1 MSALEEKPRE
11 SGIGQTTYTPAQQSL
26 ANTVT
31 TFICGAEE
39 FILAQG
45 SVSECA
51 SDREAA
57 HAIRARLEPLGRTG
71 LSIVYT
77 EKGNSKSALKAAGF
91 WLDGEIVK
99 LLYMKLSAYILKCI
113 GIKLMPDGEEAW
125 ALRLERAPHGNL
137 REYIGKNEPP
147 TMARR
152 LQVAIDFTEALQ
164 HVHDR
169 GVIWGDVS
177 PRNVLVFDDL
187 HIKLC
192 DFAGSIL
199 KDKFPD
205 LLFTCEPRCWVPG
218 PEGDSPTQNILEKEL
233 FALEIE
239 ELQQKL
245 MDGEYPY
252 VGDSNPVKD
261 VIKNLWHFE
270 HSSAQEVV
278 EALKKALVN

>member
-1 MSALEEKPRE
+1 MRL
-11 SGIGQTTYTPAQQSL
+11 
-26 ANTVT
+26 
-31 TFICGAEE
+31 
-39 FILAQG
+39 
-45 SVSECA
+45 
-51 SDREAA
+51 SDREAT

-77 EKGNSKSALKAAGF
+77 EKGNYKSALKAAGF
-91 WLDGEIVK
+91 WLDGEMYDHAAFAEDTSNLFKREAAIYEA
-99 LLYMKLSAYILKCI
+99 LGSHPGILKCI
-113 GIKLMPDGEEAW
+113 GVELMPDGEEAW

-137 REYIGKNEPP
+137 REHIGKKKTP

-152 LQVAIDFTEALQ
+152 LQVAVDFTEALQ

-199 KDKFPD
+199 KDKFPE

-218 PEGDSPTQNILEKEL
+218 PEVDSPTRSILEKEL
-233 FALEIE
+233 FALGTAICEITEWAVPYGPIEIE

-261 VIKNLWHFE
+261 VIQKLWHFE
-270 HSSAQEVV
+270 YSSTQEVA
-278 EALKKALVN
+278 EALRKALVNT

>member
-1 MSALEEKPRE
+1 MRL
-11 SGIGQTTYTPAQQSL
+11 
-26 ANTVT
+26 
-31 TFICGAEE
+31 
-39 FILAQG
+39 
-45 SVSECA
+45 

-57 HAIRARLEPLGRTG
+57 YAIRARLEPLGRTG

-91 WLDGEIVK
+91 WLDGEMYDHAAFAEDTSNLFKREAAIYEA
-99 LLYMKLSAYILKCI
+99 LGSHPCILKCI
-113 GIKLMPDGEEAW
+113 GVELMPDGEEAW

-147 TMARR
+147 TMVRR
-152 LQVAIDFTEALQ
+152 LQVAIDFAETLQ
-164 HVHDR
+164 YIHDR

-177 PRNVLVFDDL
+177 PRNVLVFDEL

-199 KDKFPD
+199 KDRFPE

-218 PEGDSPTQNILEKEL
+218 REEDSATRSILEKEL
-233 FALEIE
+233 FALGTAICEITEWTVPYGPIEIE

-252 VGDSNPVKD
+252 VDNSNPVKG
-261 VIKNLWHFE
+261 VSQKLWHFE
-270 HSSAQEVV
+270 YNSAQEAV
-278 EALKKALVN
+278 EALRTALINK

>member
-1 MSALEEKPRE
+1 MRL
-11 SGIGQTTYTPAQQSL
+11 
-26 ANTVT
+26 
-31 TFICGAEE
+31 
-39 FILAQG
+39 
-45 SVSECA
+45 

-91 WLDGEIVK
+91 W
-99 LLYMKLSAYILKCI
+99 
-113 GIKLMPDGEEAW
+113 
-125 ALRLERAPHGNL
+125 
-137 REYIGKNEPP
+137 
-147 TMARR
+147 
-152 LQVAIDFTEALQ
+152 
-164 HVHDR
+164 
-169 GVIWGDVS
+169 VIWGDVS

-199 KDKFPD
+199 KGKFPE

-218 PEGDSPTQNILEKEL
+218 SEGDSTTRSILEKEL
-233 FALEIE
+233 FALGTAICEITEWTVPYGPIEIE

-252 VGDSNPVKD
+252 VVDSNHVKD
-261 VIKNLWHFE
+261 VIKKLWHFE
-270 HSSAQEVV
+270 YSSAQEAV
-278 EALKKALVN
+278 EALRTALIDT

>member
-1 MSALEEKPRE
+1 MQL
-11 SGIGQTTYTPAQQSL
+11 
-26 ANTVT
+26 
-31 TFICGAEE
+31 
-39 FILAQG
+39 
-45 SVSECA
+45 

-71 LSIVYT
+71 LSIVYI
-77 EKGNSKSALKAAGF
+77 EKGNSKSALKAAGL
-91 WLDGEIVK
+91 WLDGEMYDHAAFAEDTSNLFKREAAIYEA
-99 LLYMKLSAYILKCI
+99 LGPHPCILKCI
-113 GIKLMPDGEEAW
+113 GVELMPDGEEAW

-137 REYIGKNEPP
+137 REYVGKNEPP

-152 LQVAIDFTEALQ
+152 LQVAVDFTEALQ
-164 HVHDR
+164 YVHDR

-199 KDKFPD
+199 KGKFPE

-218 PEGDSPTQNILEKEL
+218 SEGDSTTRSIVEKEL
-233 FALEIE
+233 FALGTAICEITEWTVPYGPIEIE

-252 VGDSNPVKD
+252 VGDSNHVKD
-261 VIKNLWHFE
+261 VIKKLWHFE
-270 HSSAQEVV
+270 YSSAQEAV
-278 EALKKALVN
+278 EALRTALIDT

>member
-1 MSALEEKPRE
+1 MRL
-11 SGIGQTTYTPAQQSL
+11 
-26 ANTVT
+26 
-31 TFICGAEE
+31 
-39 FILAQG
+39 
-45 SVSECA
+45 

-77 EKGNSKSALKAAGF
+77 EKGNSKSALKAAGS
-91 WLDGEIVK
+91 WLDGGMYAHAAFAEDTSNLFKREAAIYEA
-99 LLYMKLSAYILKCI
+99 LGSHPCILKCI
-113 GIKLMPDGEEAW
+113 DVELMPDGGEAW
-125 ALRLERAPHGNL
+125 VLRLERAPHGNL

-152 LQVAIDFTEALQ
+152 LQVATDFTEALQ

-199 KDKFPD
+199 KDKFPE
-205 LLFTCEPRCWVPG
+205 LLFTCEPRGLVPG
-218 PEGDSPTQNILEKEL
+218 PEVDSPTRSILEKEL
-233 FALEIE
+233 FALGTAICEITERAVPYGPIEIE

-252 VGDSNPVKD
+252 VCESNPVKD
-261 VIKNLWHFE
+261 VIQNLWHFE
-270 HSSAQEVV
+270 HSSAQEVI

>member
-1 MSALEEKPRE
+1 MAKYYNILRE
-11 SGIGQTTYTPAQQSL
+11 THMIEMYGYVHSIINAPLGSGSCPCYPGQT
-26 ANTVT
+26 
-31 TFICGAEE
+31 
-39 FILAQG
+39 
-45 SVSECA
+45 
-51 SDREAA
+51 
-57 HAIRARLEPLGRTG
+57 RALGRTG

-77 EKGNSKSALKAAGF
+77 EKGNFKSALKAAGF
-91 WLDGEIVK
+91 WLDGEMYDHAAFAEDTSNLFKREAAIYEA
-99 LLYMKLSAYILKCI
+99 LGSHPCILKCI
-113 GIKLMPDGEEAW
+113 GVELMPDGEEAW

-137 REYIGKNEPP
+137 REYIGKNGPP

-152 LQVAIDFTEALQ
+152 LQLAIDFTEALQ
-164 HVHDR
+164 YVHDR

-192 DFAGSIL
+192 DFAGSVM
-199 KDKFPD
+199 KGKFPE

-218 PEGDSPTQNILEKEL
+218 PEGYSTPRSILEKEL

-239 ELQQKL
+239 EHQQKL

-261 VIKNLWHFE
+261 VIKKLWNF
-270 HSSAQEVV
+270 
-278 EALKKALVN
+278 

>member
-1 MSALEEKPRE
+1 MQL
-11 SGIGQTTYTPAQQSL
+11 
-26 ANTVT
+26 
-31 TFICGAEE
+31 
-39 FILAQG
+39 
-45 SVSECA
+45 

-91 WLDGEIVK
+91 WLDGEMYDHAAFAEDTSN
-99 LLYMKLSAYILKCI
+99 LLKREAAIYEAL
-113 GIKLMPDGEEAW
+113 EEAW

-137 REYIGKNEPP
+137 REYVGKNEPP

-152 LQVAIDFTEALQ
+152 LQY
-164 HVHDR
+164 VHDR

-199 KDKFPD
+199 KGKFPE

-218 PEGDSPTQNILEKEL
+218 SEGDSTTRSILEKEL
-233 FALEIE
+233 FALGTAICEITEWTVPYGPIEIE

-252 VGDSNPVKD
+252 VGDSNHVKD
-261 VIKNLWHFE
+261 VIKKLWHFE
-270 HSSAQEVV
+270 YSSAQEAV
-278 EALKKALVN
+278 EALRTALIDT